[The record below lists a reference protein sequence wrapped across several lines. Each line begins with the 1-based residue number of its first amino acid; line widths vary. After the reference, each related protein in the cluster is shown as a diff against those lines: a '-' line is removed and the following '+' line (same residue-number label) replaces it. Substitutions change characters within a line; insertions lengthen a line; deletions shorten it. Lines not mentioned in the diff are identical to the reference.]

1 MGLAEKGGPSWAGPA
16 KLDDGLSP
24 SFLLTAHSTKSVP
37 NCFSSGK
44 EGLEPGDGNVL
55 AFPGKCVFLF
65 PGPPGILII
74 PTGFVGGAGTSL
86 EYWVTPSHA
95 SVSSSPLHHTL
106 MSSG

>member
-37 NCFSSGK
+37 ICFSSGR

-74 PTGFVGGAGTSL
+74 PTGFVGGAGASL

-95 SVSSSPLHHTL
+95 SVSSSPLRHTL